1 MKKIF
6 ILSASVFLSLIIKPA
21 LAQID
26 VHSTGVVFISNAAD
40 TFSVKG
46 VFNNTA
52 SAALTNN
59 GVIQLSSDL
68 VNDQATMA
76 TGSGTLLLNGSAA
89 QVISGSQTFKTNN
102 LITSNTAGITLNNN
116 LSVGAVHTYI
126 AGMITT
132 SATPDY
138 MIYEAGS
145 SYTGST
151 DARHVN
157 GWVKKLGNTNFVFPV
172 GNAAYL
178 RPVALTNLTATAEFN
193 VLHNASLTPNR
204 FSLFNPLVFVDAA
217 EYWTI
222 NKISGAAA
230 QVAMNWDNSKIPFP
244 NLMLTDIR
252 ATYYD
257 GIFWRSI
264 GGSATGNPLT
274 TGSLTSNSVSVFNTN
289 FTIGSVSYVLPLKII
304 SFTAGQMNG
313 YTKLNWTIG
322 NELNVDKY
330 ELQRSDDGINFY
342 GIYIHSPYN
351 RNGTEFY
358 SFNDSKAIK
367 GKAFYRLKVN
377 SLGGQTDYSHIVTIT
392 TGDNGKAFYVITNPV
407 DTRIDLYADAAVKGV
422 YTYTIAS
429 TSGQL
434 MQSGLLD
441 IKNTGI
447 YSIHL
452 RSVFAK
458 GAYILVVQNETN
470 RLQKTIIKN

>member
-1 MKKIF
+1 MKKY
-6 ILSASVFLSLIIKPA
+6 ILLALLINVTCA
-21 LAQID
+21 NAQVGI
-26 VHSTGVVFISNAAD
+26 
-40 TFSVKG
+40 
-46 VFNNTA
+46 
-52 SAALTNN
+52 TNN
-59 GVIQLSSDL
+59 GNLQIHGSTTVTGFSDFTNTAAGKF
-68 VNDQATMA
+68 VNN
-76 TGSGTLLLNGSAA
+76 GTLYLKADITNYEVSMAA
-89 QVISGSQTFKTNN
+89 GMGTLYIDGPAVQTVYGTTIFKTFNLVTNN
-102 LITSNTAGITLNNN
+102 AAGITLNNN
-116 LSVGAVHTYI
+116 LCAKGLHTFT

-132 SATPDY
+132 SATPNY
-138 MIYEAGS
+138 MIYDAGS
-145 SYTGST
+145 SHTGSS
-151 DARHVN
+151 DARHIN
-157 GWVKKLGNTNFVFPV
+157 GWVKKLGSTNFVFPV

-178 RPVALTNLTATAEFN
+178 RSVSLLNLTASSEFN
-193 VLHNASLTPNR
+193 VRYNGAVTPNR
-204 FSLFNPLVFVDAA
+204 YSVFNPLVYIDSA

-222 NKISGAAA
+222 NKISGANA
-230 QVAMNWDNSKIPFP
+230 QVAMNWDNSKVAFP
-244 NLMLTDIR
+244 NLMISDIK
-252 ATYYD
+252 AAYYD
-257 GIFWRSI
+257 GTFWRSI
-264 GGSATGNPLT
+264 GGSASGDALT
-274 TGSLTSNSVSVFNTN
+274 TGNVTSTSISVFNTN
-289 FTIGSVSYVLPLKII
+289 FTFGSVSYVLPLKII

-342 GIYIHSPYN
+342 TISVHSAYN
-351 RNGTEFY
+351 RNSTEFY

-422 YTYTIAS
+422 YTYTIAG

-434 MQSGLLD
+434 MQSGVLD

-447 YSIHL
+447 YSINL